1 MVEILEPIE
10 VEALTTVTI
19 DNLAIWDVHPDYSGP
34 EAGNYYRM
42 NMAGSKLPDNA
53 TMETGGRDPEKKQWQ
68 ETITIPDIPAGE
80 WFVSLGKKDPYGGFK
95 DLIHWTISAVFSEV
109 SIVPPEPTIT
119 DTYYT
124 LPDTEGVMW
133 EVNGDTVAAGT
144 YPVTPTDSDVTVT
157 ILAVAGEGYV
167 FDPPAEPVTHTW
179 KAPTGTDENWAWPEE
194 ITAGG
199 KLVARWLKWDTEQQ
213 QLECSLYY
221 DTVRAYV
228 WAYTRGNGFDDHMEP
243 AMPLQRVIVSAA
255 ARLSYNPEYVNR
267 WQVSQESEV
276 MSVFNGFNLAE
287 QAILNRYRRRWA

>member
-42 NMAGSKLPDNA
+42 NIAGSVLPEDA
-53 TMETGGRDPEKKQWQ
+53 TIKTGARDPEKDQWQ

-80 WFVSLGKKDPYGGFK
+80 WFVSLGEKDRYGSWT
-95 DLIHWTISAVFSEV
+95 DLIHWTISASFSEV
-109 SIVPPEPTIT
+109 AIVPPEPIIT

-124 LPDTEGVMW
+124 LPDTAGVLW

-144 YPVTPTDSDVTVT
+144 YPVAPTDSDVTVT
-157 ILAVAGEGYV
+157 ILAVAGEGYI

-179 KAPTGTDENWAWPEE
+179 KAPTDAQPWPEAGE

-199 KLVARWLKWDTEQQ
+199 ELVARWLKMTSDNDKAD
-213 QLECSLYY
+213 CSFYY
-221 DTVRAYV
+221 DVALNYV
-228 WAYTRGNGFDDHMEP
+228 WGYTKGKGFDDQMVP
-243 AMPLQRVIVSAA
+243 ALPLQRVIVSGA
-255 ARLSYNPEYVNR
+255 ARIAYNPESIHR
-267 WQVSQESEV
+267 WQISAESEYLT
-276 MSVFNGFNLAE
+276 VFNGFNLAE
-287 QAILNRYRRRWA
+287 QGILNRYRVRWA